1 MDIENV
7 KNAHSAGAS
16 QGSTDVSGSGPSG
29 RSHAFDGPAAAVLDN
44 RGSVMRWTVAAEE
57 LTGFRAEEVCGRPVR
72 ELVADLPDG
81 LRDAEIPASGR
92 VRLWHQCG
100 DTIDVTFRTTKV
112 GGSGSAEVL
121 VLAAPTHHVAGHEQ
135 GAALLRALSAQNRI
149 TIAVYDT
156 DLTTVQT
163 NAAPD
168 TLDGGP
174 VQPGARLSDV
184 LEAKD
189 AENLEALLRQVIE
202 TGAPVVRRDQ
212 HVSCRNGSARQRA
225 LSLSAFR
232 LEDARGRP
240 TGVAALYFDNADQM
254 RARRHLDLAR
264 EVAERVGNSL
274 DVVRT
279 AQDLADVL
287 APAFGDLA
295 AVDLAYSVF
304 EGDEPS
310 KHLGGG
316 DMGNAALAPAAAV
329 WPAGIKR
336 GESIP
341 PLPDHPLLRSFR
353 HGEPVVFGLDDF
365 IAMVG
370 DPRLVE
376 YLVPKDTHS
385 VMVAPLHARGLTLGA
400 ISAWR
405 CGRSGPFTQDEADLM
420 KQIASRGAL
429 AIDNARRYTREHRAA
444 VALQQR
450 LLPPATTDTPAAE
463 TAGVYLPA
471 GGGADIS
478 GDWYDAIA
486 LPSLRV
492 ALVAGDVVGHGMP
505 ASATMGRLRAA
516 IQTLADLELEPDEL
530 LTRLAD
536 LVQRLAAEAP
546 SGDRD
551 IVGGT
556 CLYAVYDP
564 VTRRCAMASAGH
576 PPPVLVRP
584 DGTAEAVGISP
595 GPPLA
600 FSGMPYETTVIDVA
614 PGSVLALYTDG
625 LVERGDRDIG
635 QGLPR
640 LTEALAAHC
649 RPDRALDETGRALL
663 ADLADHAPRDDA
675 ALLLARTRAV
685 PAADTAHWE
694 IPADPAAVSK
704 ARKWITRQLTTWGL
718 DDLLFATE
726 LIVSELVT
734 NAIRYGRPPMDLRL
748 IRHHVLV
755 CEVTDSSSTQ
765 PRLRRA
771 RTTDEGG
778 RGLFLVSQLGGRW
791 GCRHGQ
797 NGKTIWSEQVIQA
810 SPEAMAHQSGPRQ
823 SHPQL

>member
-1 MDIENV
+1 MDMDNV
-7 KNAHSAGAS
+7 KNADSAGAS
-16 QGSTDVSGSGPSG
+16 DGSTGVSGSGPSG
-29 RSHAFDGPAAAVLDN
+29 RLYAFDGLAAAVLDD
-44 RGSVMRWTVAAEE
+44 RGAVLRWTQTAQD
-57 LTGFRAEEVCGRPVR
+57 LTGFRAEEVCGRPVQ
-72 ELVADLPDG
+72 ELVADLPYD
-81 LRDAEIPASGR
+81 LRGATEMPASGR
-92 VRLWHQCG
+92 VWLWHRCG
-100 DTIDVTFRTTKV
+100 DTIDVTFRTTMV
-112 GGSGSAEVL
+112 GGSAEIL
-121 VLAAPTHHVAGHEQ
+121 VLAAPTPHVTDHEH
-135 GAALLRALSAQNRI
+135 GAALLRALAAQNGI
-149 TIAVYDT
+149 TIAVHDT

-163 NAAPD
+163 NATPGNA
-168 TLDGGP
+168 DGRP
-174 VQPGARLSDV
+174 VPPGARLSDV
-184 LEAKD
+184 LCAQD
-189 AENLEALLRQVIE
+189 AENLEAVLRQVLE
-202 TGAPVVRRDQ
+202 TGAPVVRRNQ
-212 HVSCRNGSARQRA
+212 QVSWRHDPARQYA

-232 LEDARGRP
+232 LEDARGRA
-240 TGVAALYFDNADQM
+240 TGVAALYIDEADQM

-264 EVAERVGNSL
+264 EVAERVGGSL
-274 DVVRT
+274 DVVHT

-287 APAFGDLA
+287 VPAFGDLA
-295 AVDLAYSVF
+295 AVDLAHSVF
-304 EGDEPS
+304 AGHEPS
-310 KHLGGG
+310 KELGGG
-316 DMGNAALAPAAAV
+316 DMNNAALAPATAV
-329 WPAGIKR
+329 WPAGIER
-336 GESIP
+336 GQCVP
-341 PLPDHPLLRSFR
+341 PLFAHPLLHSFR
-353 HGEPVVFGLDDF
+353 HGEPVVFGVDDV
-365 IAMVG
+365 IAMLS
-370 DPRLVE
+370 DPQLVE
-376 YLVPKDTHS
+376 YLVPKDAHS
-385 VMVAPLHARGLTLGA
+385 VMVAPLHSRGLTLGA

-405 CGRSGPFTQDEADLM
+405 CGRSAPFTEDEADLM

-444 VALQQR
+444 VALQQL
-450 LLPPATTDTPAAE
+450 LLPPATTDTPGAE

-471 GGGADIS
+471 GWGAGSS

-486 LPSLRV
+486 LPSLRL

-530 LTRLAD
+530 LTRIAD

-564 VTRRCAMASAGH
+564 VTRRCTMASAGH

-600 FSGMPYETTVIDVA
+600 LSGMPYETTVIDVE

-625 LVERGDRDIG
+625 LVERGDRDTG
-635 QGLPR
+635 QGLRR
-640 LTEALAAHC
+640 LTEALAAYC
-649 RPDRALDETGRALL
+649 RPGRALDETGRALL
-663 ADLADHAPRDDA
+663 ADLADQAPRDDA

-685 PAADTAHWE
+685 RTADTAHWE

-704 ARKWITRQLTTWGL
+704 AREWITHQLTMWGL
-718 DDLLFATE
+718 DDLLFTTE

-748 IRHHVLV
+748 IRHNVLV

-778 RGLFLVSQLGGRW
+778 RGLFLVAQLGGRW

-797 NGKTIWSEQVIQA
+797 NGKTIWSEQAIQDP
-810 SPEAMAHQSGPRQ
+810 PEATAHRGGSRQ
-823 SHPQL
+823 SHPLL